1 MENSQFTA
9 TSNCWHISEML
20 FLILFLTSSFYT
32 VSVHTHEYWYY
43 LFNALTEVKI
53 SHEKIQH
60 VNNYGE
66 IETLLV

>member
-1 MENSQFTA
+1 
-9 TSNCWHISEML
+9 ML

-32 VSVHTHEYWYY
+32 VSVHTHECWYY

-66 IETLLV
+66 IETILV